1 MTAERH
7 LSTDGFASR
16 TAFFYAVSCILMGVQ
31 LPFFPVWLQAK
42 GFDAGQVGAILS
54 ATALMRIVS
63 VTSATRA
70 ADHHFTIRAVII
82 AFAIGTATG
91 FTLLGFTDRLWLIV
105 MLTVFTAFS
114 HTPAMALLDA
124 YALRGLKARGRAY
137 GPVRLWGSAAFI
149 FANLAAGLAF
159 DIIDT
164 RDLIWLLSASAIATA
179 MAATWLM
186 PLPQPAPLRDHAKAS
201 WPLWRNPSF
210 LAIVVAAS
218 LVQSSHAV
226 YYGFSTIGW
235 KAAGFDGVAIGALWA
250 LGVIAEIVLFAL
262 SGRLPPSFGP
272 VPLLLLGAIGAVLR
286 WTAMAFDPPGWTL
299 AFLQCLHGLSFGASH
314 LGAIAFVAHAAPEGR
329 GATAQGYFSVM
340 QGITLSGCMLLAGFL
355 YERVGM
361 LSYLAMALTALVG
374 SLIAAAVWM
383 RQSASRN

>member
-1 MTAERH
+1 
-7 LSTDGFASR
+7 
-16 TAFFYAVSCILMGVQ
+16 
-31 LPFFPVWLQAK
+31 
-42 GFDAGQVGAILS
+42 
-54 ATALMRIVS
+54 MRIVS

-70 ADHHFTIRAVII
+70 ADHHFTIRSVII
-82 AFAIGTATG
+82 AFAIGTATA

-105 MLTVFTAFS
+105 MLTVLAAFS

-124 YALRGLKARGRAY
+124 YALRGLKARKRAY

-186 PLPQPAPLRDHAKAS
+186 PLPQPAPLQDHGLAS
-201 WPLWRNPSF
+201 RPLWRNPGF
-210 LAIVVAAS
+210 LAIVAAAS

-235 KAAGFDGVAIGALWA
+235 KAAGYDGVAIGALWA
-250 LGVIAEIVLFAL
+250 LGVIAEIVLFAM
-262 SGRLPPSFGP
+262 SGRLPPSFGS
-272 VPLLLLGAIGAVLR
+272 VPLLFLGAIGAVLR

-299 AFLQCLHGLSFGASH
+299 PFLQCLHGLSFGASH
-314 LGAIAFVAHAAPEGR
+314 LGAIAFIAHAAPEGR

-355 YERVGM
+355 FERVGL
-361 LSYLAMALTALVG
+361 LSYLAMALVALVG
-374 SLIAAAVWM
+374 ASIAAAVWM
-383 RQSASRN
+383 RSPASSG

>member
-7 LSTDGFASR
+7 LSTDGFAIR
-16 TAFFYAVSCILMGVQ
+16 TAFFYGVSCVLMGVQ

-70 ADHHFTIRAVII
+70 ADHHFTIRTVII
-82 AFAIGTATG
+82 AFAFATAAG
-91 FTLLGFTDRLWLIV
+91 FTLLGFTDTLWLIV
-105 MLTVFTAFS
+105 ALTVFTAFS

-124 YALRGLKARGRAY
+124 YALRGLKPRGRAY
-137 GPVRLWGSAAFI
+137 GPVRLWGSASFI
-149 FANLAAGLAF
+149 IANLAAGLAF

-179 MAATWLM
+179 MAAIWLM
-186 PLPQPAPLRDHAKAS
+186 PLPQPAPLPDHVQPS
-201 WPLWRNPSF
+201 RPLWRNPAF

-272 VPLLLLGAIGAVLR
+272 VPLLLIGAGGAVLR

-299 AFLQCLHGLSFGASH
+299 PLSAMSARPVLRRLASRRH
-314 LGAIAFVAHAAPEGR
+314 RASLRMQPRKAAAQPRRAISRSCRASRSAAACCWR
-329 GATAQGYFSVM
+329 ASSTSA
-340 QGITLSGCMLLAGFL
+340 SGC
-355 YERVGM
+355 
-361 LSYLAMALTALVG
+361 
-374 SLIAAAVWM
+374 
-383 RQSASRN
+383 

>member
-7 LSTDGFASR
+7 LSTDGFAFR

-31 LPFFPVWLQAK
+31 LPFFPVWLEAK

-63 VTSATRA
+63 VTTATRA
-70 ADHHFTIRAVII
+70 ADHYFGVRTVII
-82 AFAIGTATG
+82 AFAIATASG

-105 MLTVFTAFS
+105 ALTVFTAFS

-149 FANLAAGLAF
+149 VANLAAGLAF

-164 RDLIWLLSASAIATA
+164 RDLIWLLSGSAIATA
-179 MAATWLM
+179 LAASWLV
-186 PLPQPAPLRDHAKAS
+186 PLANPAPLADAS
-201 WPLWRNPSF
+201 QASRPLWRNPGF
-210 LAIVVAAS
+210 LAVVIAAS
-218 LVQSSHAV
+218 LVQSSHAA
-226 YYGFSTIGW
+226 YYGFSTIAW
-235 KAAGFDGVAIGALWA
+235 KAAGYDGVAIGALWA
-250 LGVIAEIVLFAL
+250 LGVVAEIVLFAL
-262 SGRLPPSFGP
+262 SGRLPPSLGA
-272 VPLLLLGAIGAVLR
+272 VPLLLLGATGAVVR

-299 AFLQCLHGLSFGASH
+299 PLLQCLHGLSFGASH
-314 LGAIAFVAHAAPEGR
+314 LGAIAFLAQAAPEGR
-329 GATAQGYFSVM
+329 GATAQGYFSIA
-340 QGITLSGCMLLAGFL
+340 QGITLSFCMLLAGFL

-361 LSYLAMALTALVG
+361 LSYLAMAVVALCG
-374 SLIAAAVWM
+374 GLIAAGAWL
-383 RQSASRN
+383 RARG